1 MWVPLLA
8 FVLIV
13 LHQVPSIASL
23 FDAFQDQLVTYLR
36 PDEPHI
42 QDGQTL
48 LKMLYVQNRV
58 HVYCQR
64 PAAPTVW
71 NVFRSSRLHLQ
82 IAAGGEYSQY
92 KGATVQEV
100 YQAHRERTECYEGK
114 PLGLSAQEH
123 RIVSLAAHSHAC
135 YGIYTDHPF
144 VLTLVVVS
152 CDLERVAQFS
162 FGFVLWLSSPHL
174 ADSLLC
180 LYCSAAAL
188 GAHLAGVVV
197 VGIALLASGDGR
209 PLRLRP
215 LKGNFKQVLEEKP
228 TVMALAL
235 VGGAWALQSTCQRFS
250 SLWRRPLLRCL
261 HRRLLRITAYWLILT
276 ASDHRGFGWVC
287 LSVLLPWPEL
297 WWLLRWLRTQYV
309 RHQRRLVPPKARPL
323 LSEEE
328 FQARSRLET
337 LRAVRDLRDTLRQNP
352 PSWQLVSQLQQPQHF
367 ARFLSGGSHLGNP
380 RPDFDPILS
389 QRKRCYGPDHC
400 STQGNSSI
408 SSSKI
413 RRRHEK
419 RERQGEEN
427 SSASNYA
434 FG

>member
-8 FVLIV
+8 SVLIV
-13 LHQVPSIASL
+13 LHQVPSTASL

-64 PAAPTVW
+64 PVALTVW

-82 IAAGGEYSQY
+82 IAAGAEYSQY

-100 YQAHRERTECYEGK
+100 YQAHDKRTECYEGK
-114 PLGLSAQEH
+114 PLGLSAEEH
-123 RIVSLAAHSHAC
+123 RMVTLAAHSHGC

-144 VLTLVVVS
+144 VLTLKVVR
-152 CDLERVAQFS
+152 CDLERVAQFT
-162 FGFVLWLSSPHL
+162 FGFVLWLSCPHL

-197 VGIALLASGDGR
+197 VGIALLASGGGR
-209 PLRLRP
+209 PLRLSP

-228 TVMALAL
+228 TVMVLAL

-287 LSVLLPWPEL
+287 LTVMLPWPEL

-309 RHQRRLVPPKARPL
+309 RHQRRFVPPKASSL

-328 FQARSRLET
+328 E
-337 LRAVRDLRDTLRQNP
+337 LRAEGDLRDTVR
-352 PSWQLVSQLQQPQHF
+352 QQPQQF
-367 ARFLSGGSHLGNP
+367 ARFLSGGSHLGDP
-380 RPDFDPILS
+380 RSDFHQILS
-389 QRKRCYGPDHC
+389 QRKRCHGPDHC
-400 STQGNSSI
+400 STQGNRSLN
-408 SSSKI
+408 SSKI
-413 RRRHEK
+413 RRRLEE
-419 RERQGEEN
+419 RERLGEEN
-427 SSASNYA
+427 NRASNYA